1 MTPFLGLKVMFDTRK
16 KGGDMIGARLRHTG
30 CRITQFICL
39 GLLFSGLFA
48 PGRAWPRS
56 LAEIRKTNEL
66 RICVAGSSYELYTA
80 MALAFAEHLGVSPRV
95 KRLDSWDQQ
104 FQNDKGV
111 TDKEAAYT
119 PALMDSGD
127 CDCYPNDVV
136 KNDWRLKK
144 LDFVILFRTRMVV
157 VVNKDNQSAYKSVA
171 GLAGK
176 NAAIQ
181 KGTSYHSWLE
191 NQNAGPLASSPIQIQ
206 FMTTDESMQ
215 AVDAKSAD
223 FTIIGADGAL
233 NWTRNRVKNVVVAFP
248 VGDTTELG
256 WAFRKKDRDLQEA
269 VRRFFDSQAA
279 VGSRFDDIWKE
290 KVGIP
295 LSEFNVFITGLLQE

>member
-1 MTPFLGLKVMFDTRK
+1 MIDT
-16 KGGDMIGARLRHTG
+16 RLRHTG
-30 CRITQFICL
+30 CRMTQFICL
-39 GLLFSGLFA
+39 GLFFIGLYA
-48 PGRAWPRS
+48 PGQAWPRS
-56 LAEIRKTNEL
+56 LKEIRKTNEL

-157 VVNKDNQSAYKSVA
+157 VVNKDNQPAYKGVA
-171 GLAGK
+171 DLAGK
-176 NAAIQ
+176 KAAIQ
-181 KGTSYHSWLE
+181 KETSYSSWLE
-191 NQNAGPLASSPIQIQ
+191 TQNAGPLVSSPIQIQ

-215 AVDAKSAD
+215 AVDTKFVD
-223 FTIIGADGAL
+223 FTVIGADGAL
-233 NWTRNRVKNVVVAFP
+233 NWTRNKVKNVVVAFP
-248 VGDTTELG
+248 VGDTTEVG
-256 WAFRKKDRDLQEA
+256 WAFRKKDKDLQEA

-279 VGSRFDDIWKE
+279 VGSRFDEIWKE
-290 KVGIP
+290 KVGIR
-295 LSEFNVFITGLLQE
+295 LSEFNVFITDLLKE

>member
-1 MTPFLGLKVMFDTRK
+1 MRIIRICLNFR
-16 KGGDMIGARLRHTG
+16 MIR
-30 CRITQFICL
+30 FICL
-39 GLLFSGLFA
+39 GLIFTGLFA

-56 LAEIRKTNEL
+56 LEEIRKTNEL

-80 MALAFAEHLGVSPRV
+80 MALAFAEYLGVSPRV
-95 KRLDSWDQQ
+95 KRLDSWDRQ
-104 FQNDKGV
+104 FQNDNGV
-111 TDKEAAYT
+111 TDKDAAYT

-127 CDCYPNDVV
+127 CDVYPNDLV

-157 VVNKDNQSAYKSVA
+157 VVNKDNQSAYKGVA
-171 GLAGK
+171 DLAGK
-176 NAAIQ
+176 TAAIQ

-191 NQNAGPLASSPIQIQ
+191 ALNAGPLASNPVKIQ
-206 FMTTDESMQ
+206 FMTTDDSMQ
-215 AVDAKSAD
+215 AVDTKSAD

-233 NWTRNRVKNVVVAFP
+233 NWTRNKVKHVVVAFP
-248 VGDTTELG
+248 IGETSEVG

-279 VGSRFDDIWKE
+279 VGSRFDEIWQE

-295 LSEFNVFITGLLQE
+295 LSEFNIFISGLLQD

>member
-1 MTPFLGLKVMFDTRK
+1 MIDT
-16 KGGDMIGARLRHTG
+16 RLRHTG
-30 CRITQFICL
+30 CRMTQFICL
-39 GLLFSGLFA
+39 GLFFIGLYA
-48 PGRAWPRS
+48 PGQAWPRS
-56 LAEIRKTNEL
+56 LKEIRKTNEL

-111 TDKEAAYT
+111 TDKDAAYT

-127 CDCYPNDVV
+127 CDVYPNDLV

-157 VVNKDNQSAYKSVA
+157 VVNKDNQPAYKGVA
-171 GLAGK
+171 DLAGK
-176 NAAIQ
+176 KAAIQ
-181 KGTSYHSWLE
+181 KGTSYSSWLE
-191 NQNAGPLASSPIQIQ
+191 TQNAGPLVSSPIQIQ

-215 AVDAKSAD
+215 AVDTKFVD
-223 FTIIGADGAL
+223 FTVIGADGAL
-233 NWTRNRVKNVVVAFP
+233 NWTRNKVKNVVVAFP
-248 VGDTTELG
+248 VGDTTEVG
-256 WAFRKKDRDLQEA
+256 WAFRKKDKDLQEA

-279 VGSRFDDIWKE
+279 VGSRFDEIWKE

-295 LSEFNVFITGLLQE
+295 LSEFNVFITDLLKE

>member
-1 MTPFLGLKVMFDTRK
+1 MKTRMT
-16 KGGDMIGARLRHTG
+16 
-30 CRITQFICL
+30 QYICL
-39 GLLFSGLFA
+39 WLLFIGLFI
-48 PGRAWPRS
+48 PGQAWPRS
-56 LAEIRKTNEL
+56 VEEIRKTNEL
-66 RICVAGSSYELYTA
+66 RICVAGSSYPLYTA

-95 KRLDSWDQQ
+95 KQLDSWDQQ
-104 FQNDKGV
+104 FQNEKGV

-127 CDCYPNDVV
+127 CDCYPNDIV

-144 LDFVILFRTRMVV
+144 LDFIALFRTRMVV
-157 VVNKDNQSAYKSVA
+157 IVHKDNQPAYKGVA
-171 GLAGK
+171 ELAGK
-176 NAAIQ
+176 KAAIQ

-191 NQNAGPLASSPIQIQ
+191 MQNAGPLASNPVKIQ
-206 FMTTDESMQ
+206 FMTTDNSMQ
-215 AVDAKSAD
+215 AVDAKSAE

-248 VGDTTELG
+248 IGDPTEVG
-256 WAFRKKDRDLQEA
+256 WAFRKNDKDLQEA

-279 VGSRFDDIWKE
+279 VGSQFDNIWKD

-295 LSEFNVFITGLLQE
+295 LSEFNVFINGLLQE

>member
-1 MTPFLGLKVMFDTRK
+1 MIDT
-16 KGGDMIGARLRHTG
+16 RLRHTG
-30 CRITQFICL
+30 CRMTQFICL
-39 GLLFSGLFA
+39 GLFFIGLYA
-48 PGRAWPRS
+48 PGQAWPRS
-56 LAEIRKTNEL
+56 LKEIRKTNEL

-157 VVNKDNQSAYKSVA
+157 VVNKDSQSAYKGVA
-171 GLAGK
+171 DLAGK
-176 NAAIQ
+176 KAAMQ
-181 KGTSYHSWLE
+181 KGTSYSSWLE
-191 NQNAGPLASSPIQIQ
+191 TQNAGPLVSSPIQIQ

-215 AVDAKSAD
+215 AVDTKFVD
-223 FTIIGADGAL
+223 FTVIGADGAL
-233 NWTRNRVKNVVVAFP
+233 NWTRNKVKNVVVAFP
-248 VGDTTELG
+248 VGDTTEVG
-256 WAFRKKDRDLQEA
+256 WAFRKKDKDLQEA

-279 VGSRFDDIWKE
+279 VGSRFDEIWKE

-295 LSEFNVFITGLLQE
+295 LSEFNVFITDLLKE

>member
-1 MTPFLGLKVMFDTRK
+1 MKNITTWLNF
-16 KGGDMIGARLRHTG
+16 
-30 CRITQFICL
+30 RITQFICL
-39 GLLFSGLFA
+39 GVFIIGLLA
-48 PGRAWPRS
+48 PGQAWPRS
-56 LAEIRKTNEL
+56 LEQIRKTKEL

-111 TDKEAAYT
+111 TEKEAAYT
-119 PALMDSGD
+119 PALMESGD

-157 VVNKDNQSAYKSVA
+157 VVNKDNQAVYKGVVD
-171 GLAGK
+171 LAGK
-176 NAAIQ
+176 NAVIQ
-181 KGTSYHSWLE
+181 KGTSYYSWLE
-191 NQNAGPLASSPIQIQ
+191 TQNAGPLASNPIHIQ

-233 NWTRNRVKNVVVAFP
+233 NWTRNKVKNVVVAFP
-248 VGDTTELG
+248 IGDTTEVG

-269 VRRFFDSQAA
+269 VCRFFDSEAA
-279 VGSRFDDIWKE
+279 VGSRFDEIWKE

-295 LSEFNVFITGLLQE
+295 LSEFNVFITGLLKE

>member
-1 MTPFLGLKVMFDTRK
+1 MKNITTWLNF
-16 KGGDMIGARLRHTG
+16 
-30 CRITQFICL
+30 RITQFICL
-39 GLLFSGLFA
+39 GVFIIGLLA
-48 PGRAWPRS
+48 PGQAWPRS
-56 LAEIRKTNEL
+56 LEQIRKTKEL

-111 TDKEAAYT
+111 TEKEAAYT
-119 PALMDSGD
+119 PALMESGD

-157 VVNKDNQSAYKSVA
+157 VVNKDNQPAYKGVA
-171 GLAGK
+171 DLAGK
-176 NAAIQ
+176 KAAMQ
-181 KGTSYHSWLE
+181 KGTSYSSWLE
-191 NQNAGPLASSPIQIQ
+191 TQNAGPLVSSPIQIQ

-215 AVDAKSAD
+215 AVDTKFVD
-223 FTIIGADGAL
+223 FTVIGADGAL
-233 NWTRNRVKNVVVAFP
+233 NWTRNKVKNVVVAFP
-248 VGDTTELG
+248 VGDTTEVG
-256 WAFRKKDRDLQEA
+256 WAFRKKDKDLQEA

-279 VGSRFDDIWKE
+279 VGSRFDEIWKE

-295 LSEFNVFITGLLQE
+295 LSEFNVFITDLLKE

>member
-1 MTPFLGLKVMFDTRK
+1 MKNITTWLNF
-16 KGGDMIGARLRHTG
+16 
-30 CRITQFICL
+30 RITQFICL
-39 GLLFSGLFA
+39 GVFIIGLLA
-48 PGRAWPRS
+48 PGQAWPRS
-56 LAEIRKTNEL
+56 LEQIRKTKEL

-157 VVNKDNQSAYKSVA
+157 VVNKDNQPAYKGVA
-171 GLAGK
+171 DLAGK
-176 NAAIQ
+176 KAAIQ
-181 KGTSYHSWLE
+181 KGTSYSSWLE
-191 NQNAGPLASSPIQIQ
+191 TQNAGPLVSSPIQIQ

-215 AVDAKSAD
+215 AVDTKFVD
-223 FTIIGADGAL
+223 FTVIGADGAL
-233 NWTRNRVKNVVVAFP
+233 NWTRNKVKNVVVAFP
-248 VGDTTELG
+248 VGDTTEVG
-256 WAFRKKDRDLQEA
+256 WAFRKKDKDLQEA

-279 VGSRFDDIWKE
+279 VGSRFDEIWKE

-295 LSEFNVFITGLLQE
+295 LSEFNVFITDLLKE

>member
-1 MTPFLGLKVMFDTRK
+1 MKNITTWLNF
-16 KGGDMIGARLRHTG
+16 
-30 CRITQFICL
+30 RITQFICL
-39 GLLFSGLFA
+39 GVFIIGLLA
-48 PGRAWPRS
+48 PGQAWPRS
-56 LAEIRKTNEL
+56 LEQIRKTKEL

-80 MALAFAEHLGVSPRV
+80 MALAFTEHLGVSPRV

-111 TDKEAAYT
+111 TEKEAAYT
-119 PALMDSGD
+119 PALMESGD

-157 VVNKDNQSAYKSVA
+157 VVNKDNQAVYKGVVD
-171 GLAGK
+171 LAGK
-176 NAAIQ
+176 NAVIQ
-181 KGTSYHSWLE
+181 KGTSYYSWLE
-191 NQNAGPLASSPIQIQ
+191 TQNAGPLASNPIHIQ

-233 NWTRNRVKNVVVAFP
+233 NWTRNKVKNVVVAFP
-248 VGDTTELG
+248 IGDTTEVG

-269 VRRFFDSQAA
+269 VRRFFDSEAA
-279 VGSRFDDIWKE
+279 VGSRFDEIWKE

-295 LSEFNVFITGLLQE
+295 LSEFNVFITGLLKE

>member
-1 MTPFLGLKVMFDTRK
+1 MTPF
-16 KGGDMIGARLRHTG
+16 I
-30 CRITQFICL
+30 FI
-39 GLLFSGLFA
+39 GLLFIGFFA
-48 PGRAWPRS
+48 PDRAWPRS
-56 LAEIRKTNEL
+56 LEEIRKTNEL
-66 RICVAGSSYELYTA
+66 RICVAGSSYQLYTA

-127 CDCYPNDVV
+127 CDYYPNDVV

-157 VVNKDNQSAYKSVA
+157 VVHQDNQTAYA
-171 GLAGK
+171 GITDLAGK

-191 NQNAGPLASSPIQIQ
+191 TQNAGPLASSPVQIQ
-206 FMTTDESMQ
+206 FMTTDQSMQ

-233 NWTRNRVKNVVVAFP
+233 NWTRNKVKNLVVAFP
-248 VGDTTELG
+248 IGDTTEVG
-256 WAFRKKDRDLQEA
+256 WAFRKKDKDLQEA
-269 VRRFFDSQAA
+269 VRRFFDSQAV

-290 KVGIP
+290 MVGIP
-295 LSEFNVFITGLLQE
+295 LSEFNVFITGLLKE

>member
-1 MTPFLGLKVMFDTRK
+1 MIDT
-16 KGGDMIGARLRHTG
+16 RLRHTG
-30 CRITQFICL
+30 CRMTQFICL
-39 GLLFSGLFA
+39 GLFFIGLYA
-48 PGRAWPRS
+48 PGQAWPRS
-56 LAEIRKTNEL
+56 LKEIRKTNEL

-111 TDKEAAYT
+111 TDKEAVYT

-157 VVNKDNQSAYKSVA
+157 VVNKDNQPAYKGVA
-171 GLAGK
+171 DLAGK
-176 NAAIQ
+176 KAAIQ
-181 KGTSYHSWLE
+181 KGTSYSSWLE
-191 NQNAGPLASSPIQIQ
+191 TQNAGPLVSSPIQIQ

-215 AVDAKSAD
+215 AVDTKFVD
-223 FTIIGADGAL
+223 FTVIGADGAL
-233 NWTRNRVKNVVVAFP
+233 NWTRNKVKNVVVAFP
-248 VGDTTELG
+248 VGDTTEVG
-256 WAFRKKDRDLQEA
+256 WAFRKKDKDLQEA

-279 VGSRFDDIWKE
+279 VGSRFDEIWKE

-295 LSEFNVFITGLLQE
+295 LSEFNVFITDLLKE

>member
-1 MTPFLGLKVMFDTRK
+1 MKNITTWLNF
-16 KGGDMIGARLRHTG
+16 
-30 CRITQFICL
+30 RITQFICL
-39 GLLFSGLFA
+39 GVFIIGLLA
-48 PGRAWPRS
+48 PGQAWPRS
-56 LAEIRKTNEL
+56 LEQIRKTKEL

-111 TDKEAAYT
+111 TEKEAAYT
-119 PALMDSGD
+119 PALMESGD

-157 VVNKDNQSAYKSVA
+157 VVNKDNQAVYKGVVD
-171 GLAGK
+171 LAGK
-176 NAAIQ
+176 NAVIQ
-181 KGTSYHSWLE
+181 KGTSYYSWLE
-191 NQNAGPLASSPIQIQ
+191 TQNAGPLASNPIHIQ

-233 NWTRNRVKNVVVAFP
+233 NWTRNKVKNVVVAFP
-248 VGDTTELG
+248 IGDTTEVG

-269 VRRFFDSQAA
+269 VRRFFDSEAA
-279 VGSRFDDIWKE
+279 VGSRFDEIWKE

-295 LSEFNVFITGLLQE
+295 LSEFNVFITGLLKE

>member
-1 MTPFLGLKVMFDTRK
+1 MIDT
-16 KGGDMIGARLRHTG
+16 RLRHTG
-30 CRITQFICL
+30 CRMTQFICL
-39 GLLFSGLFA
+39 GMLFIGLFA
-48 PGRAWPRS
+48 PGQAWPRS
-56 LAEIRKTNEL
+56 LEEIRKTNEL

-119 PALMDSGD
+119 PALMNSGV
-127 CDCYPNDVV
+127 CDCYPNDMV

-157 VVNKDNQSAYKSVA
+157 VVHKDNQPAYTGVA
-171 GLAGK
+171 DLAGK

-181 KGTSYHSWLE
+181 EGTSYHSWLE
-191 NQNAGPLASSPIQIQ
+191 TQNAGPLASSPIQIQ

-233 NWTRNRVKNVVVAFP
+233 NWTRNKVKNVVVAFP
-248 VGDTTELG
+248 IGDPTELG

-269 VRRFFDSQAA
+269 VRRFFVSQAA
-279 VGSRFDDIWKE
+279 VGSRFDDIWKA

-295 LSEFNVFITGLLQE
+295 LSEFNVFITGLLQK

>member
-1 MTPFLGLKVMFDTRK
+1 MIDT
-16 KGGDMIGARLRHTG
+16 RLRHTG
-30 CRITQFICL
+30 CRMTQFICL
-39 GLLFSGLFA
+39 GLLFIGLFA
-48 PGRAWPRS
+48 PGQAWPRS
-56 LAEIRKTNEL
+56 LEEIRKTNEL

-119 PALMDSGD
+119 PTLMESGD

-157 VVNKDNQSAYKSVA
+157 VVHKDNQPAYKSVA
-171 GLAGK
+171 DLAGK
-176 NAAIQ
+176 NATIQ
-181 KGTSYHSWLE
+181 KETSYHSWLE
-191 NQNAGPLASSPIQIQ
+191 TQNAGPLAPSPIRIQ

-215 AVDAKSAD
+215 AVDSKSTD

-233 NWTRNRVKNVVVAFP
+233 NWTRNKVKNVVVAFP
-248 VGDTTELG
+248 IGDTTEVG

-279 VGSRFDDIWKE
+279 VGSRFDEIWKE

>member
-1 MTPFLGLKVMFDTRK
+1 MTD
-16 KGGDMIGARLRHTG
+16 ARLRHTG
-30 CRITQFICL
+30 CRRTQFICL
-39 GLLFSGLFA
+39 GLLCIGLFA
-48 PGRAWPRS
+48 AGQAWPRS

-80 MALAFAEHLGVSPRV
+80 MALAFAEQLGVSPRV

-127 CDCYPNDVV
+127 CDFYPNDLV
-136 KNDWRLKK
+136 KNDWRSKK

-157 VVNKDNQSAYKSVA
+157 VVNKDNQPAYKSVA
-171 GLAGK
+171 DLAGK

-191 NQNAGPLASSPIQIQ
+191 AQNAGPLASNPIRIR
-206 FMTTDESMQ
+206 FMTTDESMR
-215 AVDAKSAD
+215 AVDTKSAD
-223 FTIIGADGAL
+223 FTVIGADGAL
-233 NWTRNRVKNVVVAFP
+233 NWTRNKVKHVVVAFP
-248 VGDTTELG
+248 IGDSTAVG

-279 VGSRFDDIWKE
+279 VGSRFDEIWQE

-295 LSEFNVFITGLLQE
+295 LSEFNVFISSLLQD

>member
-1 MTPFLGLKVMFDTRK
+1 MIDTELRHSGCRMTP
-16 KGGDMIGARLRHTG
+16 
-30 CRITQFICL
+30 FICL
-39 GLLFSGLFA
+39 GLLFIGLFA
-48 PGRAWPRS
+48 PGQALPRS
-56 LAEIRKTNEL
+56 LEEILKTNEL

-80 MALAFAEHLGVSPRV
+80 MALAFAEHLRVSPRV
-95 KRLDSWDQQ
+95 RRLDSWDQQ

-111 TDKEAAYT
+111 TDKDAAYT

-127 CDCYPNDVV
+127 CDCYPNDMV

-157 VVNKDNQSAYKSVA
+157 VVHKDNQPAYTGVA
-171 GLAGK
+171 DLAGK
-176 NAAIQ
+176 SAAIQ

-191 NQNAGPLASSPIQIQ
+191 TQNAGPLASRPIKIQ
-206 FMTTDESMQ
+206 FMNTDESMQ
-215 AVDAKSAD
+215 AVDTKSAD

-248 VGDTTELG
+248 IGNTTELG
-256 WAFRKKDRDLQEA
+256 WAFRKKDKDLQEA

-279 VGSRFDDIWKE
+279 VGSKFDDIWKE

>member
-1 MTPFLGLKVMFDTRK
+1 MKSMQKWLNFRMTPF
-16 KGGDMIGARLRHTG
+16 
-30 CRITQFICL
+30 ICS
-39 GLLFSGLFA
+39 GLLFIGLFV
-48 PGRAWPRS
+48 PGQAWPRS
-56 LAEIRKTNEL
+56 LEEIRKTNEL
-66 RICVAGSSYELYTA
+66 RICVAGSSYPLYTA

-95 KRLDSWDQQ
+95 KQLDSWDQQ

-111 TDKEAAYT
+111 MDKEAAYT
-119 PALMDSGD
+119 PALMESGE
-127 CDCYPNDVV
+127 CDCYPNDIV

-157 VVNKDNQSAYKSVA
+157 VVNKDNQLTYKVVA
-171 GLAGK
+171 ELAGK
-176 NAAIQ
+176 KAAIQ

-191 NQNAGPLASSPIQIQ
+191 AQNAGPLASSPIKIQ
-206 FMTTDESMQ
+206 FMTTDQSMQ

-248 VGDTTELG
+248 IGDTTEVG
-256 WAFRKKDRDLQEA
+256 WAFRKKDKDLQEA

-279 VGSRFDDIWKE
+279 VGSRFDEIWKE

-295 LSEFNVFITGLLQE
+295 LSEFNVFITGLLKE

>member
-1 MTPFLGLKVMFDTRK
+1 MIDT
-16 KGGDMIGARLRHTG
+16 RLRHTE
-30 CRITQFICL
+30 CRMTQFICL
-39 GLLFSGLFA
+39 GLFFIGLYA
-48 PGRAWPRS
+48 PGQAWPRS
-56 LAEIRKTNEL
+56 LKEIRKTNEL

-157 VVNKDNQSAYKSVA
+157 VVNKDNQPAYKGVA
-171 GLAGK
+171 DLAGK
-176 NAAIQ
+176 KAAIQ
-181 KGTSYHSWLE
+181 KETSYSSWLE
-191 NQNAGPLASSPIQIQ
+191 TQNAGPLVSSPIQIQ

-215 AVDAKSAD
+215 AVDTKFVD
-223 FTIIGADGAL
+223 FTVIGADGAL
-233 NWTRNRVKNVVVAFP
+233 NWTRNKVKNVVVAFP
-248 VGDTTELG
+248 VGDTTEVG
-256 WAFRKKDRDLQEA
+256 WAFRKKDKDLQEA
-269 VRRFFDSQAA
+269 VRRFFGSQAA
-279 VGSRFDDIWKE
+279 VGSRFDEIWKE

-295 LSEFNVFITGLLQE
+295 LSEFNVFITDLLKE

>member
-1 MTPFLGLKVMFDTRK
+1 MIDT
-16 KGGDMIGARLRHTG
+16 GLRHTG
-30 CRITQFICL
+30 CRMTQFICL
-39 GLLFSGLFA
+39 GLFFIGLFA
-48 PGRAWPRS
+48 PGQAWPRS
-56 LAEIRKTNEL
+56 LEQIRKTNEL
-66 RICVAGSSYELYTA
+66 RICVAGSSYQLYTA
-80 MALAFAEHLGVSPRV
+80 MALAFAEHLGVTSRV

-119 PALMDSGD
+119 PALMDAGE

-144 LDFVILFRTRMVV
+144 LDFVILYRTRMVV
-157 VVNKDNQSAYKSVA
+157 VVNKDNQPAYKGVA
-171 GLAGK
+171 DLAGK
-176 NAAIQ
+176 KAAIQ

-191 NQNAGPLASSPIQIQ
+191 TQNAGALASIPIQIQ

-215 AVDAKSAD
+215 AVDAKSVD

-248 VGDTTELG
+248 IGDTTEVG

-279 VGSRFDDIWKE
+279 VGSRFDEIWKE

-295 LSEFNVFITGLLQE
+295 LSEFNVFITGLLQD

>member
-1 MTPFLGLKVMFDTRK
+1 M
-16 KGGDMIGARLRHTG
+16 
-30 CRITQFICL
+30 TQFICL
-39 GLLFSGLFA
+39 GLFFIGLYA
-48 PGRAWPRS
+48 PGQAWPRS
-56 LAEIRKTNEL
+56 LKEIRKTNEL

-157 VVNKDNQSAYKSVA
+157 VVNKDNQPAYKGVA
-171 GLAGK
+171 DLAGK
-176 NAAIQ
+176 KAAIQ
-181 KGTSYHSWLE
+181 KETSYSSWLE
-191 NQNAGPLASSPIQIQ
+191 TQNAGPLVSSPIQIQ

-215 AVDAKSAD
+215 AVDTKFVD
-223 FTIIGADGAL
+223 FTVIGADGAL
-233 NWTRNRVKNVVVAFP
+233 NWTRNKVKNVVVAFP
-248 VGDTTELG
+248 VGDTTEVG
-256 WAFRKKDRDLQEA
+256 WAFRKKDKDLQEA
-269 VRRFFDSQAA
+269 VHRFFDSQAA
-279 VGSRFDDIWKE
+279 VGSRFDEIWKE

-295 LSEFNVFITGLLQE
+295 LSEFNVFITDLLKE

>member
-1 MTPFLGLKVMFDTRK
+1 MIDTT
-16 KGGDMIGARLRHTG
+16 LRRSG
-30 CRITQFICL
+30 CRMTQIICL
-39 GLLFSGLFA
+39 GLLFIGLFA

-56 LAEIRKTNEL
+56 LEEIRKTNEL

-80 MALAFAEHLGVSPRV
+80 MALAFTEHLEVSPKV
-95 KRLDSWDQQ
+95 KRLDSWDRQ
-104 FQNDKGV
+104 FQNDNGV
-111 TDKEAAYT
+111 TDKDAAYT

-127 CDCYPNDVV
+127 CDVYPNDLV

-157 VVNKDNQSAYKSVA
+157 VVNKDNQSAYKGVA
-171 GLAGK
+171 DLAG
-176 NAAIQ
+176 NTAAIQ

-191 NQNAGPLASSPIQIQ
+191 TQNAGPLASNPIRIQ
-206 FMTTDESMQ
+206 FMTTDESMR
-215 AVDAKSAD
+215 AVDTKSAD

-233 NWTRNRVKNVVVAFP
+233 NWTRNKVKHVVVAFP
-248 VGDTTELG
+248 IGETSEVG

-279 VGSRFDDIWKE
+279 VGSRFDEIWQE

-295 LSEFNVFITGLLQE
+295 LSEFNVFISGLLQD

>member
-1 MTPFLGLKVMFDTRK
+1 MIDT
-16 KGGDMIGARLRHTG
+16 RLRHTG
-30 CRITQFICL
+30 WRLTQFICL

-56 LAEIRKTNEL
+56 LEEIRKTNEL

-95 KRLDSWDQQ
+95 KRLDTWDQQ

-119 PALMDSGD
+119 PALMESGD
-127 CDCYPNDVV
+127 CDLYPNDLV

-144 LDFVILFRTRMVV
+144 LDFAILYRTRMVV
-157 VVNKDNQSAYKSVA
+157 VVNKDNQPAYKSVA
-171 GLAGK
+171 DLAGK

-181 KGTSYHSWLE
+181 KGTSYYSWLE
-191 NQNAGPLASSPIQIQ
+191 AQNAGPLASSPIRIH

-215 AVDAKSAD
+215 AVNAQSAD

-248 VGDTTELG
+248 VGDTTEVG
-256 WAFRKKDRDLQEA
+256 WAFRKKDKDLQAA
-269 VRRFFDSQAA
+269 VGRFFDSQAA
-279 VGSRFDDIWKE
+279 VGSRFDEIWQE

-295 LSEFNVFITGLLQE
+295 LSEFNVFITGILQE

>member
-1 MTPFLGLKVMFDTRK
+1 MK
-16 KGGDMIGARLRHTG
+16 KYANMAYFRM
-30 CRITQFICL
+30 TQFICL
-39 GLLFSGLFA
+39 GLLFIGLFA
-48 PGRAWPRS
+48 PGWAWPRS
-56 LAEIRKTNEL
+56 LEEIRKTNEL

-80 MALAFAEHLGVSPRV
+80 MALVFAEHLGVSPRV
-95 KRLDSWDQQ
+95 KRLDIWDQQ

-111 TDKEAAYT
+111 TDNEAAYT
-119 PALMDSGD
+119 PALMDSGE

-157 VVNKDNQSAYKSVA
+157 VVHKDNQAYTGVTD
-171 GLAGK
+171 LAGK

-191 NQNAGPLASSPIQIQ
+191 TQNAGPLASSPIQIQ
-206 FMTTDESMQ
+206 FMTTDQSMQ

-233 NWTRNRVKNVVVAFP
+233 NWTRNRVKNLVVAFP
-248 VGDTTELG
+248 IGDTTEVG
-256 WAFRKKDRDLQEA
+256 WAFRKKDKDLQEA

-295 LSEFNVFITGLLQE
+295 LSEFNVFITDLLKE

>member
-1 MTPFLGLKVMFDTRK
+1 MRNIRTWLSFRMTPY
-16 KGGDMIGARLRHTG
+16 
-30 CRITQFICL
+30 ICL
-39 GLLFSGLFA
+39 GLLIIGLCA

-80 MALAFAEHLGVSPRV
+80 MALAFAEHLEISPRV

-127 CDCYPNDVV
+127 CDVYPNDLV

-157 VVNKDNQSAYKSVA
+157 VVNTDNQPAYKSVA
-171 GLAGK
+171 DLAGK
-176 NAAIQ
+176 TAAIQ

-191 NQNAGPLASSPIQIQ
+191 TQNAGPLASNPIQIR
-206 FMTTDESMQ
+206 FMTTDESMH

-233 NWTRNRVKNVVVAFP
+233 NWTRNKVKHVVVAIP
-248 VGDTTELG
+248 IGNTTELG
-256 WAFRKKDRDLQEA
+256 WAFRKKDKDLQQA
-269 VRRFFDSQAA
+269 VRRFVDSQAV
-279 VGSRFDDIWKE
+279 VGSRFDEIWQE

-295 LSEFNVFITGLLQE
+295 LSEFNVFITGLLKD